1 MNSQSKKT
9 LKKKNNYLVI
19 LLDPVILS
27 FLIHHPEKHH
37 MQPVT
42 YIIIRSVIET
52 ESNKVIT
59 FVMAHDT
66 ALAALSKTKDWR
78 SVWPK
83 ATITIER
90 VMWLD
95 SIKEFTTCTIEHS
108 ELLDKAKEELDK
120 EIERNLA

>member
-1 MNSQSKKT
+1 
-9 LKKKNNYLVI
+9 
-19 LLDPVILS
+19 
-27 FLIHHPEKHH
+27 